1 MAEEKAMEN
10 PEFSRPL
17 AMDRVPLTGMTMTVT
32 AAADERAALAR
43 RLGLPAIAS
52 LIAVFR
58 LRPGPGGVIDA
69 VGTMA
74 ARVTQACIVSL
85 DEFSADVTE
94 EFSLRFVSAGYESEE
109 LDPDAV
115 DEIPV
120 TAGLMDLGEAAAEQL
135 ALALDPYPRK
145 PGATLAGDTDDSAMN
160 PFAGLARPRRP
171 H

>member
-1 MAEEKAMEN
+1 M
-10 PEFSRPL
+10 
-17 AMDRVPLTGMTMTVT
+17 
-32 AAADERAALAR
+32 
-43 RLGLPAIAS
+43 
-52 LIAVFR
+52 
-58 LRPGPGGVIDA
+58 IDA

-145 PGATLAGDTDDSAMN
+145 PGATLAGDTDDSTMN
-160 PFAGLARPRRP
+160 PFAGLARQRRP